1 MDRPP
6 RLAAILERGQ
16 AAGFVLEQDVD
27 ELFDGGDEPP
37 DDDAVAAIRQ
47 TLLKAGVAGVAVVED
62 DGEVARGDDESSRSA
77 AGNGSTLAGDTPGG
91 GLGPGVEAIGQ
102 YLQDIQG
109 IPLLSGA
116 QEVDLAQRIE
126 RGDHGAADEFTRAN
140 LRLVVSVAKRYYG
153 RGLPMI
159 DLIQEGNMGLMRAVQ
174 KFDWRRGFKFSTYAI
189 WWIRQGITRGLAD
202 KGRVIRLP
210 GHVSS
215 VLVKLNAAQY
225 RLAQELGREPTDQEL
240 AAAMGMD
247 AEQVRDLRLVVRLP
261 GSIDLP
267 LGDSDMT
274 LGDGIQDDA
283 DTGPDTMT
291 QRRMLRQE
299 VDQTMAATLTERQL
313 LVLQMRFGL
322 GGNVRSSLET
332 IGEQL
337 DLTRERVRQIEK
349 RALSKLRHP
358 TARVRLQSYL
368 QD

>member
-1 MDRPP
+1 VKNLHDSAGANGETRIVPEVVVPRPA
-6 RLAAILERGQ
+6 RSDVVAQDDDDDDQAAELAAEAEVAELTEAGERAGADVR
-16 AAGFVLEQDVD
+16 AAGTA
-27 ELFDGGDEPP
+27 GRP
-37 DDDAVAAIRQ
+37 DTTAPAA
-47 TLLKAGVAGVAVVED
+47 AEG
-62 DGEVARGDDESSRSA
+62 
-77 AGNGSTLAGDTPGG
+77 
-91 GLGPGVEAIGQ
+91 IGQ

-109 IPLLSGA
+109 IPLLSGP

-126 RGDHGAADEFTRAN
+126 RGDRGAAEEFTRSN

-153 RGLPMI
+153 RGLPMT
-159 DLIQEGNMGLMRAVQ
+159 DLIQEGNMGLMRAVE

-210 GHVSS
+210 GHVST
-215 VLVKLNAAQY
+215 VLMKLNAAQY
-225 RLAQELGREPTDQEL
+225 RLAQELGREPDDREL

-274 LGDGIQDDA
+274 LGDGIQDEA
-283 DTGPDTMT
+283 DTGPDTMA
-291 QRRMLRQE
+291 QRLMLRQE
-299 VDQTMAATLTERQL
+299 VDQTMADTLTERQL

-322 GGNVRSSLET
+322 GGNARASLET
-332 IGEQL
+332 IGEHL

-368 QD
+368 LD